1 MIYIVCILLML
12 FGISLIMY
20 PDLYFK
26 ADTMFIVK
34 DGTPTEYYLT
44 KIRMYGTIL
53 VVGGILTLFI
63 AFIYNIDWYA
73 IL

>member
-34 DGTPTEYYLT
+34 DGTPTEYYIT
-44 KIRMYGTIL
+44 KTRFIGTLIL
-53 VVGGILTLFI
+53 LASTMILFI
-63 AFIYNIDWYA
+63 IFIYNIDWYA

>member
-1 MIYIVCILLML
+1 MIYIVCILL
-12 FGISLIMY
+12 IIY

-34 DGTPTEYYLT
+34 DGTPTEYYIT
-44 KIRMYGTIL
+44 KTRFIGTLIL
-53 VVGGILTLFI
+53 LASAIALFI
-63 AFIYNIDWYA
+63 ILIYNIDWYA